1 MFILEASKSSLTV
14 RQRELMTSG
23 SVNVNTVKF
32 DFSADWEGL
41 TKTAVFRAGEE
52 SHSILLDDTSQCE
65 IPWEVLSSAEERVYA
80 GVYGTRGQETVL
92 PTIWTSLGVVQPG
105 AAPDGGTY
113 PPTPEL
119 WEQELAKK
127 GDRLGY
133 TEVGGLG
140 LYAGE
145 KLLSSVPAEGGG
157 SGTADHRALSH
168 RDEAGQHPI
177 SAIDGL
183 PEALER
189 IPGPVEPLT
198 NSDLEEILK

>member
-1 MFILEASKSSLTV
+1 MFILEASKSSLMV

-92 PTIWTSLGVVQPG
+92 PTIWTSLGVVLQG

-127 GDRLGY
+127 G
-133 TEVGGLG
+133 
-140 LYAGE
+140 
-145 KLLSSVPAEGGG
+145 
-157 SGTADHRALSH
+157 DHRALSH